1 MGGKTSTSS
10 SSGGGGGSSNNNNN
24 NNQANQIAKQ
34 VKKDIGLVE
43 KKAGPFDYLQK
54 GATTGYLAS
63 AYAGTPEADFY
74 GGKASTAA
82 KKRMAEAGMG
92 TYNPENDSFQNVV
105 RDPKTGKMTIVSGT
119 QDIMGGSMGSGEN
132 TVMGQVPISKAMFE
146 SQKKLKMMALLPL
159 SALAPFPV
167 STVLGLGAQAA
178 RKASYSN
185 YVNSFNQGGLI
196 REASSTSYAVKSNTD
211 TSDATIQDTKAQ
223 AEASEAEGVQQ
234 ANLRKAALARK
245 EAAVKGTRKF
255 FGGKRKYIEGAM

>member
-54 GATTGYLAS
+54 GATTGYYAS
-63 AYAGTPEADFY
+63 AYAGTKDADFY

-82 KKRMAEAGMG
+82 KKRMAEAGLG
-92 TYNPENDSFQNVV
+92 TYNENNDSFQNVV
-105 RDPKTGKMTIVSGT
+105 GNQIISSTGMMGT
-119 QDIMGGSMGSGEN
+119 SMGSGEN

-159 SALAPFPV
+159 SALTPFPV

-196 REASSTSYAVKSNTD
+196 RETSSTSYAAKSNTD

>member
-34 VKKDIGLVE
+34 VKKNIGLVE

-54 GATTGYLAS
+54 GATTGYYAS
-63 AYAGTPEADFY
+63 AYAGTSEADFY

-146 SQKKLKMMALLPL
+146 SQKRLQMIATGAMTALGVPL
-159 SALAPFPV
+159 M
-167 STVLGLGAQAA
+167 GAAFMDYKKK
-178 RKASYSN
+178 RYSD
-185 YVNSFNQGGLI
+185 YVTSFSNSLSDT
-196 REASSTSYAVKSNTD
+196 RTSTSYASTVDRD

-245 EAAVKGTRKF
+245 EAAVKGTRRF
-255 FGGKRKYIEGAM
+255 FDGKKRIIEGRMIGGL

>member
-34 VKKDIGLVE
+34 VKKDIGLTAVGGIG
-43 KKAGPFDYLQK
+43 GPNM
-54 GATTGYLAS
+54 GYVAS
-63 AYAGTPEADFY
+63 NAPNPQMYGEA
-74 GGKASTAA
+74 ASTAT

-105 RDPKTGKMTIVSGT
+105 GNKIISSTG
-119 QDIMGGSMGSGEN
+119 IMGTSMGSGEN
-132 TVMGQVPISKAMFE
+132 TIMGQIPISKQMFE

-159 SALAPFPV
+159 SLLAPFPV
-167 STVLGLGAQAA
+167 STVLGVAAQDA
-178 RKASYSN
+178 RKAQYSN
-185 YVNSFNQGGLI
+185 YVDSFNQGGLI
-196 REASSTSYAVKSNTD
+196 RERSSTSYATKSNTD